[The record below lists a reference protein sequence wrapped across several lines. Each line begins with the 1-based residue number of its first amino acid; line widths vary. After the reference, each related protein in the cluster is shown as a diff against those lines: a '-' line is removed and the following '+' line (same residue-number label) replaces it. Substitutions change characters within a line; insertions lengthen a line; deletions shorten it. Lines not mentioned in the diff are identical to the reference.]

1 MGGRVIT
8 ECLFCLQVDW
18 PSTSS
23 SYKREWGWGWGAG
36 GGWLRGAYKLKF
48 TVSTVAPT
56 RLTLLIFNT
65 ITSVLRTFG
74 PIPLV
79 VLIKE
84 TLKLSVYAFYP
95 SA

>member
-23 SYKREWGWGWGAG
+23 SYKWEWEWEWE
-36 GGWLRGAYKLKF
+36 WGAYKLKF

>member
-1 MGGRVIT
+1 MPGNGGKGYNGMPF
-8 ECLFCLQVDW
+8 LFAGRLAFNEQLQ
-18 PSTSS
+18 
-23 SYKREWGWGWGAG
+23 
-36 GGWLRGAYKLKF
+36 GWLQGAYKLKF

>member
-23 SYKREWGWGWGAG
+23 SYKWS
-36 GGWLRGAYKLKF
+36 WLRGAYKLKF

-84 TLKLSVYAFYP
+84 TLKLSAYAFYP

>member
-1 MGGRVIT
+1 MEGRVIT

-23 SYKREWGWGWGAG
+23 SYKGSGSG
-36 GGWLRGAYKLKF
+36 GGLRGAYKLKF

-65 ITSVLRTFG
+65 ITSVLRTCG